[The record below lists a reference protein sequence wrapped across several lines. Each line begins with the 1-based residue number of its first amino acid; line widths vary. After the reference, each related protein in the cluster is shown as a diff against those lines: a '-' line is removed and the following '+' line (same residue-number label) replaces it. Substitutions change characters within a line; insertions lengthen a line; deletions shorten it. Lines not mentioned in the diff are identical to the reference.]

1 MEKEDVDKLM
11 EIAARSRLHGAL
23 VGVLLLF
30 IGIVFVCLGA
40 HAIVLEITV
49 TGILMI
55 VFGTH
60 TVLTK
65 DIKSTEGIPMIIL
78 GILFVVLVYLFET
91 LHGIILFL
99 QFLSPGIIS
108 LAAALGYKE
117 SKRGRK
123 ISLIIAVVSL
133 YVAINLFIAHEE
145 SMDILITLMGVVLI
159 GLSVF
164 VLWCV
169 EKNKTV
175 TNPLPSDEE

>member
-1 MEKEDVDKLM
+1 
-11 EIAARSRLHGAL
+11 
-23 VGVLLLF
+23 
-30 IGIVFVCLGA
+30 
-40 HAIVLEITV
+40 
-49 TGILMI
+49 
-55 VFGTH
+55 
-60 TVLTK
+60 
-65 DIKSTEGIPMIIL
+65 
-78 GILFVVLVYLFET
+78 
-91 LHGIILFL
+91 
-99 QFLSPGIIS
+99 
-108 LAAALGYKE
+108 LGYKE